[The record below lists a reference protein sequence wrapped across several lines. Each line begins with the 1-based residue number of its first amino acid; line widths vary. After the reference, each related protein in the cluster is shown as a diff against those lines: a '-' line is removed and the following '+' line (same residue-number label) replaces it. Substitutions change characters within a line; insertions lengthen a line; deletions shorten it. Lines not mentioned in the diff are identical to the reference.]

1 MLVCAQAGHGR
12 RASAYTDYTFA
23 VGSRAPADAAETQAV
38 IKAIGRR
45 EPAPPLGSG
54 GLQLLPCAKANSGL
68 TDIELAAVD
77 EVIRATTLNKFSPV
91 RSGKPSLVFE
101 IAVESINANPRHK
114 TCIAVRFPRML
125 RVRHDN
131 PLHEADTLLTP
142 MQLAQ
147 LAQPA

>member
-1 MLVCAQAGHGR
+1 M
-12 RASAYTDYTFA
+12 
-23 VGSRAPADAAETQAV
+23 
-38 IKAIGRR
+38 
-45 EPAPPLGSG
+45 
-54 GLQLLPCAKANSGL
+54 
-68 TDIELAAVD
+68 D

-114 TCIAVRFPRML
+114 TCIAVRFPRRL

>member
-1 MLVCAQAGHGR
+1 M
-12 RASAYTDYTFA
+12 
-23 VGSRAPADAAETQAV
+23 
-38 IKAIGRR
+38 
-45 EPAPPLGSG
+45 
-54 GLQLLPCAKANSGL
+54 
-68 TDIELAAVD
+68 D
-77 EVIRATTLNKFSPV
+77 EVIRATVLKKFSPV

-101 IAVESINANPRHK
+101 IAFESINASPRLK
-114 TCIAVRFPRML
+114 SGTAERFPRML